1 MSNYAS
7 EGGPSQP
14 FILIVVTAANNVPA
28 GQVSPQLRYPIGHQP
43 PEVPMWN
50 EFKTFLVK
58 QNVIALALAVVI
70 GAALGKVV
78 TGVVD
83 DFIMP
88 IVGAM
93 TPGGTWQTATWDV
106 GSVKFGV
113 GNFASVLIDFLI
125 IAFVVWQISKMFIK
139 PEPAVAG
146 PTTKECPFCKMSID
160 ASATRCSHCTSQL

>member
-1 MSNYAS
+1 
-7 EGGPSQP
+7 
-14 FILIVVTAANNVPA
+14 
-28 GQVSPQLRYPIGHQP
+28 
-43 PEVPMWN
+43 MWS

-88 IVGAM
+88 IVGALI
-93 TPGGTWQTATWDV
+93 PGGDWQKATWDV

-113 GNFASVLIDFLI
+113 GNFASVFIDFLI

-139 PEPAVAG
+139 PEPAKVG
-146 PTTKECPFCKMSID
+146 PSTKDCPFCKMSID